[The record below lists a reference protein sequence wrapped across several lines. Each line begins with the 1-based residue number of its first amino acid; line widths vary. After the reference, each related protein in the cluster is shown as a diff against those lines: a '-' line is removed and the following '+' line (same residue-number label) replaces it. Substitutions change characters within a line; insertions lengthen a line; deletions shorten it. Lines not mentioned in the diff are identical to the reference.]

1 MATPVRVEAAGGEYM
16 ENVVVLE
23 WSVEPGATVTA
34 GDTLVTVETAKAA
47 TEIPAPVDGFLTA
60 IFAEPGMEVPLSAVL
75 GLIGTTA
82 EDTAFEAKAEAKGAT
97 EGALAKPEPIVREQI
112 SSAGAASARRIVAS
126 PAARVRARSMGI
138 DLRAVRASSPSGR
151 IKLRDLASTQVLDG
165 GPNMSRTPATA
176 LPADEAGRLNV
187 IRSGAPGNI
196 PVVMIHGFGADGP
209 SWSPIER
216 DLARQRPV
224 LRLELPNHG
233 KSPRRRMT
241 SFSELAREIA
251 IAFDDLQLPTVHL
264 VGHSLGGAC
273 ALALADIRP
282 KRIASLALIA
292 PAGLGPR
299 IDGDFIE
306 GFAGASSPVSLGPWL
321 RHMVADP
328 KIIGDDFVRAAMAS
342 RADPDQ
348 RAAQRQMARDLFPDS
363 TQSFDLRAALE
374 RLTCPTRTI
383 WGKADA
389 ILPWQQAL
397 SVPGEIALHL
407 LATTGHVPH
416 LEKPEVVAKILRD
429 HFASTETRP

>member
-23 WSVEPGATVTA
+23 WSVEPGGTVTA
-34 GDTLVTVETAKAA
+34 GETLVTVETAKAA

-75 GLIGTTA
+75 GLIGATA
-82 EDTAFEAKAEAKGAT
+82 DDTAFEA
-97 EGALAKPEPIVREQI
+97 EGVSQAALAEPEPVMREPI
-112 SSAGAASARRIVAS
+112 GSGTAGAAPAQRIVAS
-126 PAARVRARSMGI
+126 PAARVRAQSMGV

-151 IKLRDLASTQVLDG
+151 IKLRDLASTPVLDG
-165 GPNMSRTPATA
+165 GPGMSRGPATA
-176 LPADEAGRLNV
+176 LPADEAGPLSV
-187 IRSGAPGNI
+187 LRSGAPGNI

-224 LRLELPNHG
+224 FRLELPNHG
-233 KSPRRRMT
+233 KSPRRRMAT
-241 SFSELAREIA
+241 FADLAREVA
-251 IAFDDLQLPTVHL
+251 TAFDDLQLPIVHL
-264 VGHSLGGAC
+264 VGHSLGAAC

-306 GFAGASSPVSLGPWL
+306 GFAGASSPASLGPWL

-328 KIIGDDFVRAAMAS
+328 KTIGDDFVRAAMAS
-342 RADPDQ
+342 RADPCQ

-363 TQSFDLRAALE
+363 TQSFDLHAALE

-389 ILPWQQAL
+389 VLPWQQVL
-397 SVPGEIALHL
+397 SVPGGIALHL
-407 LATTGHVPH
+407 LAATGHVPH
-416 LEKPEVVAKILRD
+416 LEKPEAVAEILRD
-429 HFASTETRP
+429 HFAGAEKRS